1 MIAVEFAAI
10 VIVIVIDIAH
20 RTHTI
25 YLPAGMVRLVGKGFG
40 INVAHR
46 RHATRQWRRHRI
58 ISIHYSITIGVL
70 HRFHSHFG
78 ISATIHCGSQIMI
91 GEKKNQLGFFLR
103 FYRFF
108 ICLCVFYSFLP
119 FSLRYLCVIYF
130 NLFAFAF
137 ALNMYLLRSLSFL
150 FFSSVIFVIIINYYW
165 PRLRC
170 VCISLI
176 SCKLCVISFSVSAA
190 DAGAAA
196 APL

>member
-20 RTHTI
+20 TTHTI

-91 GEKKNQLGFFLR
+91 AQKTNQVGFFLR
-103 FYRFF
+103 FYLFF
-108 ICLCVFYSFLP
+108 ICLCFL
-119 FSLRYLCVIYF
+119 
-130 NLFAFAF
+130 LFF
-137 ALNMYLLRSLSFL
+137 ALFT
-150 FFSSVIFVIIINYYW
+150 SVFMRNIF
-165 PRLRC
+165 
-170 VCISLI
+170 
-176 SCKLCVISFSVSAA
+176 
-190 DAGAAA
+190 
-196 APL
+196 

>member
-1 MIAVEFAAI
+1 MVSFYAFI
-10 VIVIVIDIAH
+10 V
-20 RTHTI
+20 
-25 YLPAGMVRLVGKGFG
+25 
-40 INVAHR
+40 
-46 RHATRQWRRHRI
+46 
-58 ISIHYSITIGVL
+58 
-70 HRFHSHFG
+70 
-78 ISATIHCGSQIMI
+78 
-91 GEKKNQLGFFLR
+91 FL
-103 FYRFF
+103 FV
-108 ICLCVFYSFLP
+108 CVFYSFLP

-150 FFSSVIFVIIINYYW
+150 FFSSVIFVIIFNYYW

-190 DAGAAA
+190 DAVAAGAAA

>member
-20 RTHTI
+20 TTRTI

-91 GEKKNQLGFFLR
+91 GEKKTNLVS
-103 FYRFF
+103 FYAF
-108 ICLCVFYSFLP
+108 IVFYLFVCFL
-119 FSLRYLCVIYF
+119 
-130 NLFAFAF
+130 LFF
-137 ALNMYLLRSLSFL
+137 ALFT
-150 FFSSVIFVIIINYYW
+150 SVFMRNIF
-165 PRLRC
+165 
-170 VCISLI
+170 
-176 SCKLCVISFSVSAA
+176 
-190 DAGAAA
+190 
-196 APL
+196 

>member
-20 RTHTI
+20 TTHTI

-91 GEKKNQLGFFLR
+91 GEKNKPSWFL
-103 FYRFF
+103 FT
-108 ICLCVFYSFLP
+108 L
-119 FSLRYLCVIYF
+119 
-130 NLFAFAF
+130 
-137 ALNMYLLRSLSFL
+137 LSFFYL
-150 FFSSVIFVIIINYYW
+150 FVFFTLFCPFHFGIY
-165 PRLRC
+165 
-170 VCISLI
+170 
-176 SCKLCVISFSVSAA
+176 A
-190 DAGAAA
+190 
-196 APL
+196 